1 METTITSSLAL
12 RAPRPATGS
21 PGFRVVALCLA
32 VAACLAPLPAAGQD
46 LGGRSITTI
55 QVEGLSLLGEDAV
68 LFYLGLTPGAKLDE
82 DQLDAK
88 IKELWARGLV
98 DDLAVEAFPDGEGV
112 RLLIKIKERP
122 VLRSIEYVGLK
133 RLSKTDIG
141 DRIAR
146 EQIDLGEGRPL
157 DRGQIAALKALLEEM
172 YREKGYR
179 FAGINISYEELSKGE
194 VRANV
199 TVDEGDRVRIG
210 DIDFEGNEVFGDL
223 RLRWVMKKTKESGPL
238 ARVLK
243 KDLYNPANLEEDLT
257 KVRDLYRGA
266 GYKNVLVGE
275 PKIEVR
281 AEGEKRRL
289 VLVVPVDEGER
300 WKLGTISVEGN
311 SKFQEKN
318 LLSLI
323 EARPG
328 AWLRSD
334 LIDKG
339 LEKVK
344 QAYDNSGY
352 IFSRV
357 EPELV
362 ERPDYV
368 ADLVVHIRENDQF
381 TVGRIEFEGNT
392 STRDK
397 VLRRELRVQE
407 GLFINL
413 GGVKN
418 SVYKV
423 NQLGYFKL
431 NEGEPVKFD
440 ARNEEKQVDLTF
452 VGAEDNRTELQF
464 GAGYSETQ
472 GFFGQ
477 VSFRTLNFLGRG
489 ETLGVSVESGTQRDI
504 FDISY
509 FVPWFLDRPQ
519 SFGAQ
524 VFRQEIEYRP
534 GNNFYRQESQGGV
547 LTYGRSFGLFNSVAV
562 SYTRASQEQEI
573 VNDDDATQ
581 NFRQDIENSSLRP
594 GWTYNSIDNRF
605 EPTRGQRI
613 RASVDVSGGF
623 LGGNNYLYRPEMGYT
638 FFHPSTRYPVRTVWG
653 FNIEAGMVE
662 PFGTFVDSTGLRRD
676 RPLNPF
682 ERYRM
687 GGENSIRGHRYNSI
701 FVRDDQDIIV
711 IDPEFGFFELGGDKY
726 LQVNVEYHFLL
737 GGPFRMILFADGGNV
752 WSDFRDST
760 GRLIKQSPDLGNL
773 RWTAGAEL
781 RLLVPVFGAPLRFI
795 YARNLTEL
803 PGDDF
808 DSFRFSVGASF

>member
-1 METTITSSLAL
+1 MGPG
-12 RAPRPATGS
+12 RPRPDSAGH
-21 PGFRVVALCLA
+21 G
-32 VAACLAPLPAAGQD
+32 AAPPAAAQALAAPNLD
-46 LGGRSITTI
+46 GRSITTLR
-55 QVEGLSLLGEDAV
+55 VEGLSLLGEDAV
-68 LFYLGLTPGAKLDE
+68 LFYLGLTPGAKLDQA
-82 DQLDAK
+82 QLDAK
-88 IKELWARGLV
+88 IRELWARGLV
-98 DDLAVEAFPDGEGV
+98 DDLQVEAFPDGEGV
-112 RLLIKIKERP
+112 RLTIKIKERP
-122 VLRSIEYVGLK
+122 VLRSVEYVGLK

-141 DRIAR
+141 DRISR
-146 EQIDLGEGRPL
+146 EHIDLGEGRPL
-157 DRGQIAALKALLEEM
+157 DRGQIAALKGLLEEM

-179 FAGINISYEELSKGE
+179 FAGISISYEELSKGE

-243 KDLYNPANLEEDLT
+243 KDIYNPANLGEDLT
-257 KVRDLYRGA
+257 KVRDIYRGA

-281 AEGEKRRL
+281 TEGDKRRL

-300 WKLGTISVEGN
+300 WKLGTVSIEGN
-311 SKFQEKN
+311 TKFQEKN
-318 LLSLI
+318 LLALI

-328 AWLRSD
+328 SWLRSD
-334 LIDKG
+334 LVDKG

-362 ERPDYV
+362 ERPGYV
-368 ADLVVHIRENDQF
+368 ADLVVHVRENDQF
-381 TVGRIEFEGNT
+381 KVGRIEFEGNT

-418 SVYKV
+418 SVFKI

-440 ARNEEKQVDLTF
+440 AKNEEKQVDLTF

-489 ETLGVSVESGTQRDI
+489 ETLGVSVESGTNRDI

-519 SFGAQ
+519 SLGAQ
-524 VFRQEIEYRP
+524 VFRQELQYSPR
-534 GNNFYRQESQGGV
+534 NDLYRQESQGAV
-547 LTYGRSFGLFNSVAV
+547 VTYGRSFGLFNSTSV

-573 VNDDDATQ
+573 RSETDPTQ
-581 NFRQDIENSSLRP
+581 NFFQEIENSSLRP
-594 GWTYNSIDNRF
+594 GWSFNSIDNRF
-605 EPTRGQRI
+605 EPTRGQRA
-613 RASVDVSGGF
+613 RASVDYSGGF
-623 LGGNNYLYRPEMGYT
+623 LGGNNYLIRPEVAYT
-638 FFHPSTRYPVRTVWG
+638 FFHPATKYPVRTVWG
-653 FNIEAGMVE
+653 VNIEAGRVE
-662 PFGTFVDSTGLRRD
+662 PFGSFRDSTGVRRD

-682 ERYRM
+682 ERYRL
-687 GGENSIRGHRYNSI
+687 GGENSIRGHHYNSI
-701 FVRDDQDIIV
+701 FVRDDQDRIV
-711 IDPEFGFFELGGDKY
+711 IDPTLAFFELGGDEY
-726 LQVNVEYHFLL
+726 LQVNLEYHFLL
-737 GGPFRMILFADGGNV
+737 GGPFRMILYADGGNV
-752 WSDFRDST
+752 WGDFKDST
-760 GRLIKQSPDLGNL
+760 GKLIKQSIDPGDL

-795 YARNLTEL
+795 YAKNLDSL
-803 PGDDF
+803 PGDEF